1 MTKSIDNERWLSDGN
16 CKLCRRNKYCHTQ
29 CKKNKERMQ
38 AEIYHSIN
46 NATHGIFRH
55 LLGKQT
61 SLFR

>member
-1 MTKSIDNERWLSDGN
+1 MNAGFPMEIASSVEET
-16 CKLCRRNKYCHTQ
+16 YCHTQ

-46 NATHGIFRH
+46 NAMHGIFGH